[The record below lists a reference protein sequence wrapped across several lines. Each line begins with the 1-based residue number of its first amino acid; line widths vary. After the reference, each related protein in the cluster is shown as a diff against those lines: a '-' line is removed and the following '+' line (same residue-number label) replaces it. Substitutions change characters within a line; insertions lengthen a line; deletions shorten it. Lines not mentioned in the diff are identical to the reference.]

1 MAKRKRTNNNLQ
13 NTTLKTKD
21 RLEQH
26 KLHINQEVNFVSID
40 CIFTHLNTLVSVWS
54 WLRDR
59 HKYVVVLPVVKTN
72 VTSIH

>member
-1 MAKRKRTNNNLQ
+1 MDGSVTRGDNKLTLDNAFTPMESIKLQ
-13 NTTLKTKD
+13 V
-21 RLEQH
+21 EQ
-26 KLHINQEVNFVSID
+26 S
-40 CIFTHLNTLVSVWS
+40 THLNTLVLVWS